1 MARFKLTIEYD
12 GSGFVGWQR
21 QENGFAVQQALE
33 EAVTEFSGETPRVFG
48 AGRTDSGVHALGQVG
63 HFDLQGDY
71 TADTVRDA
79 LNYHL
84 RNVPVVVL
92 EATQV
97 DDQFHSRF
105 SATGRSYTY
114 KIINRRAP
122 LSIDKGRCWWIPV
135 ALDAD
140 AMHEAAQV
148 LIGKHDFTS
157 FRATYCQ
164 ADTPLK
170 TLNVLQVERQGEMIL
185 IHAQARS
192 FLHHQMRNFTGSLK
206 WVGTGKWTTADLKA
220 ALDARDRRAAGETAP
235 PDGLYLTGVSY

>member
-21 QENGFAVQQALE
+21 QDNGFAVQQALE
-33 EAVTEFSGETPRVFG
+33 EAVTAFSGETPRVFG

-63 HFDLQGDY
+63 HFDLQGDF

-84 RNVPVVVL
+84 KNVAVVIL
-92 EATQV
+92 EAALV
-97 DDQFHSRF
+97 DDDFHSRF

-122 LSIDKGRCWWIPV
+122 PSIDKGHCWWIP
-135 ALDAD
+135 APLDAQ

-148 LIGKHDFTS
+148 LIGKHDFSS

-164 ADTPLK
+164 ADSPLK
-170 TLNVLQVERQGEMIL
+170 TLNVLQVERQGELIL
-185 IHAQARS
+185 IHGQARS

-206 WVGTGKWTTADLKA
+206 WVGTGKWTAADLKT

-235 PDGLYLTGVSY
+235 AAGLYLTAVSY